1 MDWRQRILGQRRIAA
16 HRSIEGLSNVD
27 RWQRILCGR
36 CPTTDRGIEF
46 LEDALKRLLR
56 RSAQVAVAAV
66 MVVSPAFA
74 ALTCLQPVA
83 AILRGSARTVPCGL
97 DPERPGEGR
106 NLSRPSGQFGSAV
119 EGAGAHARRST
130 Q

>member
-83 AILRGSARTVPCGL
+83 AILRGLCQDIEDLTIWSGLCRLPPSPSTPDMPSLSSVEFNCSA
-97 DPERPGEGR
+97 
-106 NLSRPSGQFGSAV
+106 
-119 EGAGAHARRST
+119 
-130 Q
+130 